1 MDRSAF
7 VPGELNPAD
16 FDGEPLRPYN
26 AGADALLL
34 FPAGGRD
41 ARDRAGARLGED
53 AVLDAARAAATGS
66 PDDVVRSVFDRLDAH
81 VGDTPLRDDLTV
93 LAART

>member
-1 MDRSAF
+1 MRRVQQAGVREIRGDIVVDRSAC

-34 FPAGGRD
+34 N
-41 ARDRAGARLGED
+41 LS
-53 AVLDAARAAATGS
+53 LI
-66 PDDVVRSVFDRLDAH
+66 H
-81 VGDTPLRDDLTV
+81 I
-93 LAART
+93 